1 MKLNGSMKP
10 SKLVSALAVLVGVG
24 MFILGLVE
32 LIPQGGWFGWFWLL
46 VVVSI
51 IGFHLVN
58 LISSRGV
65 AEVNIEFSSVD
76 MEARLERLENLKNKG
91 LITASDYDIQKKRIL
106 NEI

>member
-1 MKLNGSMKP
+1 M
-10 SKLVSALAVLVGVG
+10 
-24 MFILGLVE
+24 
-32 LIPQGGWFGWFWLL
+32 
-46 VVVSI
+46 
-51 IGFHLVN
+51 N

-65 AEVNIEFSSVD
+65 AEVNIEFASVD